1 MTFDTSL
8 VDLKSTTNATTS
20 FSTIESDPRSDFGS
34 SDKKTTTPQQ
44 NTGFQDQ
51 TQLASTPTVPSKPV
65 QHLPTLAAYDQWA
78 SIYDTDG
85 NMLQA
90 IDDLELGTLLPN
102 FLMQVTSR
110 TSAADIS
117 ILDLGCGTGRNT
129 TKLLSYPWPQDRR
142 VEVVGRDF
150 SQGMLDVA
158 AKKLQPLLQGNR
170 NPTLRLS
177 CGDCFPSTP
186 VSSPYSFNA
195 VISTL
200 VLEHIPLSSFFTIL
214 TSLLQPNG
222 LALVT
227 NMHAEMGS
235 RSQAGFVNA
244 QGVKV
249 RGTSFV
255 YSVQETVQAAKTAGF
270 EVINVQEREVQSN
283 DVQVV
288 GERGRK
294 WIGVK
299 VWYAVV
305 LEKI

>member
-1 MTFDTSL
+1 
-8 VDLKSTTNATTS
+8 
-20 FSTIESDPRSDFGS
+20 
-34 SDKKTTTPQQ
+34 
-44 NTGFQDQ
+44 
-51 TQLASTPTVPSKPV
+51 
-65 QHLPTLAAYDQWA
+65 
-78 SIYDTDG
+78 
-85 NMLQA
+85 MLQA
-90 IDDLELGTLLPN
+90 IDNLELSTLLPN
-102 FLMQVTSR
+102 FLTQVTSR
-110 TSAADIS
+110 TSTADIS

-129 TKLLSYPWPQDRR
+129 TKLLSYPWPQDHR

-150 SQGMLDVA
+150 SQGMLDIA
-158 AKKLQPLLQGNR
+158 AKKLQPLLQGDR
-170 NPTLRLS
+170 RPALRLL

-186 VSSPYSFNA
+186 ISSPTLFNA

-200 VLEHIPLSSFFTIL
+200 VLEHIPLYSFFTTL
-214 TSLLQPNG
+214 ASLLQPNG

-235 RSQAGFVNA
+235 MSQAGFVNA

-255 YSVQETVQAAKTAGF
+255 YSVDETVEAAKTAGF
-270 EVINVQEREVQSN
+270 SVVSVREREVRSD
-283 DVQVV
+283 DVQVI

-299 VWYAVV
+299 VWYAIV